1 MTLNWQ
7 QAQKVADEI
16 AAGWGKPGAP
26 GGAIALFDAE
36 KLRSISAGG
45 LADLA
50 QNTAFDGDTVVR
62 YASVTKHI
70 FASLVTGAASQH
82 LGLEDKLVEH
92 LPQLTGENG
101 QVTVGRALDMT
112 SGLPDV
118 RETLSLLG
126 LSVYNA
132 TSAAALLAFLAEMG
146 DLSYSPGSE
155 VSYSNT
161 GYRLVEEAL
170 KAKGI
175 LFADLINQQI
185 NQPLGTRFTAPETW
199 FDVVPGLVPGYWQQ
213 NNQWLLASAGLH
225 LSASG
230 CLTGSVT
237 DLSQWLQHLL
247 SEETMLARL
256 MATRYLADGRPA
268 GYGLGI
274 ARSSVGNVQLAG
286 HGGSHAGYKSYFLLD
301 PQQKVGLAL
310 VANREDVAS
319 FDTALAVMAALQ
331 GESLPERGHSLTPGL
346 YVAEEAGG
354 WLEVS
359 ASSINWLGAAE
370 NLYHGE
376 QPGEAVSLSSTFP
389 VRLQQEGDTIHG
401 EIGLAARRF
410 VPVQPE
416 SATLA
421 AIQGRWTLP
430 AMRSEL
436 VIDGENMVMGIGPAA
451 ITATLT
457 PLGKGR
463 LLATAQDGPWQKRFA
478 IQVEGDSLKLLLNRS
493 RMVKYWRDSG
503 LKRDY

>member
-7 QAQKVADEI
+7 QAQKVADDI

-36 KLRSISAGG
+36 NLRSISAGG

-50 QNTAFDGDTVVR
+50 QNSAFDGDTVVR

-82 LGLEDKLVEH
+82 LGLEDRLVEH

-126 LSVYNA
+126 LSLYNA
-132 TSAAALLAFLAEMG
+132 TSAAALLALLAEMG
-146 DLSYSPGSE
+146 DLSYPPGSE

-170 KAKGI
+170 KAKGV
-175 LFADLINQQI
+175 LLADLLNEQI
-185 NQPLGTRFTAPETW
+185 NQPLGTHFTAPETW

-230 CLTGSVT
+230 SVTGSVT
-237 DLSQWLQHLL
+237 DLSKWLQYLL
-247 SEETMLARL
+247 REETILNRL
-256 MATRYLADGRPA
+256 MATRYLADGRPS

-274 ARSSVGNVQLAG
+274 AHSSVGSVKLVG

-331 GESLPERGHSLTPGL
+331 NQALPERGHELTPGL
-346 YVAEEAGG
+346 YVAEEGSD

-359 ASSINWLGAAE
+359 ASSITWLGATE
-370 NLYHGE
+370 NLCRGE
-376 QPGEAVSLSSTFP
+376 QPDEAVSLSSTFP
-389 VRLQQEGDTIHG
+389 VRLQQQGGTIHG
-401 EIGLAARRF
+401 EIGLAPRRF
-410 VPVQPE
+410 VPVVPE

-421 AIQGRWTLP
+421 AIQGRWSVP
-430 AMRSEL
+430 EMRSEL
-436 VIDGENMVMGIGPAA
+436 VIDGANMVMGIGPAA
-451 ITATLT
+451 ITATLIS
-457 PLGKGR
+457 LGKDR

-478 IQVEGDSLKLLLNRS
+478 VQVEGDSLKLLLNRS
-493 RMVKYWRDSG
+493 RVVKYWRGS
-503 LKRDY
+503 YPEN

>member
-7 QAQKVADEI
+7 QAKQVADEI
-16 AAGWGKPGAP
+16 TAGWGQPGAP
-26 GGAIALFDAE
+26 GGAIALFDSE
-36 KLRSISAGG
+36 KMHSISAGG

-50 QNTAFDGDTVVR
+50 QGRAFDGDTVVR

-82 LGLEDKLVEH
+82 LGLDDQLVQH

-132 TSAAALLAFLAEMG
+132 TSAAALLALLAEMG
-146 DLSYSPGSE
+146 DLSYPPGSE

-170 KAKGI
+170 KAKGV
-175 LFADLINQQI
+175 LFSELIAGQI
-185 NQPLGTRFTAPETW
+185 NRPLGIQFSAPETW
-199 FDVVPGLVPGYWQQ
+199 FDVVPGLVPGYWQHNQ
-213 NNQWLLASAGLH
+213 QWLLASAGLH

-230 CLTGSVT
+230 CITGSVT
-237 DLSQWLQHLL
+237 DLSRWLQHLL
-247 SEETMLARL
+247 REEQTLNRLAAPRQ
-256 MATRYLADGRPA
+256 LADGRVT

-274 ARSSVGNVQLAG
+274 AHSSAGKVKLVG

-319 FDTALAVMAALQ
+319 FDSALAIMAALQ
-331 GESLPERGHSLTPGL
+331 GESLPQRGHSLTPGL
-346 YVAEEAGG
+346 YVAEEGSD
-354 WLEVS
+354 WLEVN
-359 ASSINWLGAAE
+359 ADSINWLGNAE
-370 NLYHGE
+370 NLYHSDV
-376 QPGEAVSLSSTFP
+376 PGEAVSLSSTFP
-389 VRLQQEGDTIHG
+389 VRLRQQGSTISG
-401 EIGLAARRF
+401 EIGLAARQF
-410 VPVQPE
+410 VPVE
-416 SATLA
+416 ADSTTLSAV
-421 AIQGRWTLP
+421 QGRWHIP
-430 AMRSEL
+430 AVRSEL
-436 VIDGENMVMGIGPAA
+436 VINGDKMVMGIGPAA
-451 ITATLT
+451 IHATLV

-463 LLATAQDGPWQKRFA
+463 LLATAQDGLWQKRFA
-478 IQVEGDSLKLLLNRS
+478 VQVDGDSLTLVLNRS
-493 RMVKYWRDSG
+493 RMVKYR
-503 LKRDY
+503 R

>member
-7 QAQKVADEI
+7 QAQKVADEV

-36 KLRSISAGG
+36 NLRSISAGG

-70 FASLVTGAASQH
+70 FASLVTGAASRH
-82 LGLEDKLVEH
+82 TGLEDKLVEH

-132 TSAAALLAFLAEMG
+132 TSAAALLAFLANMG
-146 DLSYSPGSE
+146 DLSYPPGSE
-155 VSYSNT
+155 ISYSNT

-170 KAKGI
+170 KAKGV
-175 LFADLINQQI
+175 LFADLLNEHI
-185 NQPLGTRFTAPETW
+185 NQPLGTHFTAPETW
-199 FDVVPGLVPGYWQQ
+199 FDLVPGLVPGYWQH

-230 CLTGSVT
+230 CITGSVT

-247 SEETMLARL
+247 SEKTTLSRL
-256 MATRYLADGRPA
+256 MATRHLADGRPT
-268 GYGLGI
+268 GYGLGVV
-274 ARSSVGNVQLAG
+274 RLKMGNLELVG

-301 PQQKVGLAL
+301 PQQNAGLAL

-319 FDTALAVMAALQ
+319 FETALAVMAALQ
-331 GESLPERGHSLTPGL
+331 DQTLPERGHDLTPGL
-346 YVAEEAGG
+346 YVAEEGSD
-354 WLEVS
+354 WLEVN
-359 ASSINWLGAAE
+359 ASGITWLGAAE
-370 NLYHGE
+370 NLYRGE

-389 VRLQQEGDTIHG
+389 VRLKQEDGTIHG

-410 VPVQPE
+410 VPVEPE
-416 SATLA
+416 SATLS
-421 AIQGRWTLP
+421 AIQGRWTVP
-430 AMRSEL
+430 EMRSEL
-436 VIDGENMVMGIGPAA
+436 VIEGENMVMGIGPAA
-451 ITATLT
+451 ITANLAS
-457 PLGKGR
+457 LGKGR

-478 IQVEGDSLKLLLNRS
+478 VQIEGDSLKLLLNRS
-493 RMVKYWRDSG
+493 RIVRYWRG
-503 LKRDY
+503 IA